1 MQFRYDLVIAGL
13 YFRICSP
20 FSLCLPEY
28 FRPFLVTE
36 VFPAE
41 PDVNINVEAGDLQKD
56 ERPEGSVLQ
65 SFYWDHG
72 KSIYRLEVSH
82 TPEQITLVIPPEFQ
96 ERFAQNAN
104 WLLYL
109 ALERPLLHH
118 GRLVLHAS
126 AVMYHG
132 QAYLFTAPSGGGK
145 STQAEIWERALH
157 AKVINGDKVVLYDN
171 GTDLIAYGS
180 PIAGSS
186 GIYRDIC
193 APVAAIVQ
201 LEKGAKNTVTP
212 LAMRER
218 YLLLYGEAV
227 KSDWDTDFN
236 RSLLQLAASYPQR
249 AEYVRLRCVPDR
261 SSAEYLLNYLNT
273 KEMRKLRDDR
283 KTTRC

>member
-1 MQFRYDLVIAGL
+1 MQFRYDLSIAGL

-20 FSLCLPEY
+20 FFLNLPEY

-56 ERPEGSVLQ
+56 KWLQNNILQ

-72 KSIYRLEVSH
+72 KSIYRLESKLK
-82 TPEQITLVIPPEFQ
+82 PEQITLVIPREFQ

-109 ALERPLLHH
+109 VLERPLLHY
-118 GRLVLHAS
+118 GRLILHAS
-126 AVMYHG
+126 AVIYHER
-132 QAYLFTAPSGGGK
+132 AYLFTAPSGGGK
-145 STQAEIWERALH
+145 STQAEIWEHALH

-171 GTDLIAYGS
+171 GTNLIAYGS

-186 GIYRDIC
+186 GIYRNIC
-193 APVAAIVQ
+193 APVDAIVQ
-201 LEKGAKNTVTP
+201 LEKGSENTITP
-212 LAMRER
+212 MTTRDR

-227 KSDWDTDFN
+227 KSDWDADFN
-236 RSLLQLAASYPQR
+236 RSLLRLASSYPQR
-249 AEYVRLRCVPDR
+249 TEYVRLHCLPDP
-261 SSAEYLLNYLNT
+261 SAAECLLHYLNT
-273 KEMRKLRDDR
+273 KE
-283 KTTRC
+283 TRVIT

>member
-1 MQFRYDLVIAGL
+1 MQFRYDLSIAGL

-20 FSLCLPEY
+20 FFLNLPEY

-56 ERPEGSVLQ
+56 KWLQNNILQ

-72 KSIYRLEVSH
+72 KSIYRLESKLKS
-82 TPEQITLVIPPEFQ
+82 EQITLVIPREFQ

-109 ALERPLLHH
+109 VLERPLLHY
-118 GRLVLHAS
+118 GRLILHAS
-126 AVMYHG
+126 AVIYHER
-132 QAYLFTAPSGGGK
+132 AYLFTAPSGGGK
-145 STQAEIWERALH
+145 STQAEIWEHALH

-171 GTDLIAYGS
+171 GTNLIAYGS

-186 GIYRDIC
+186 GIYRNIC

-201 LEKGAKNTVTP
+201 LEKGSENTITP
-212 LAMRER
+212 MTTRDR
-218 YLLLYGEAV
+218 YLLLYSEAV
-227 KSDWDTDFN
+227 KSDWDADFN
-236 RSLLQLAASYPQR
+236 RSLLRLASSYPQR
-249 AEYVRLRCVPDR
+249 TEYVRLRCLPD
-261 SSAEYLLNYLNT
+261 SSAAECLLHYLNT
-273 KEMRKLRDDR
+273 KE
-283 KTTRC
+283 TRIIT

>member
-13 YFRICSP
+13 YFRICST
-20 FSLCLPEY
+20 FFLNLPEY

-41 PDVNINVEAGDLQKD
+41 PDVDINVEAGDLQKD
-56 ERPEGSVLQ
+56 KWLQDTILQ

-72 KSIYRLEVSH
+72 KSIYRLESKLK
-82 TPEQITLVIPPEFQ
+82 PEQITLVIPQEFR

-118 GRLVLHAS
+118 GRLILHAS
-126 AVMYHG
+126 AVLYHER
-132 QAYLFTAPSGGGK
+132 AILFAAPSGGGK
-145 STQAEIWERALH
+145 STQAEIWEHSLH
-157 AKVINGDKVVLYDN
+157 AKVINGDKVILYDN
-171 GTDLIAYGS
+171 GTNLIAYGS

-186 GIYRDIC
+186 GIYRNIC

-201 LEKGAKNTVTP
+201 LEKGAENTITP
-212 LAMRER
+212 LTMRDR

-227 KSDWDTDFN
+227 KSDWDADFN
-236 RSLLQLAASYPQR
+236 RSLLRLASSYPQR
-249 AEYVRLRCVPDR
+249 TEYVRLRCLPD
-261 SSAEYLLNYLNT
+261 SSAAECLLHYLNT
-273 KEMRKLRDDR
+273 KE
-283 KTTRC
+283 TRIIT

>member
-1 MQFRYDLVIAGL
+1 MQFRYDLSIAGL

-20 FSLCLPEY
+20 FFLNLPEY

-56 ERPEGSVLQ
+56 KWLQDTILQ

-72 KSIYRLEVSH
+72 KSIYRLESKLKS
-82 TPEQITLVIPPEFQ
+82 EQITLVIPREFQ

-109 ALERPLLHH
+109 VLERPLLHY
-118 GRLVLHAS
+118 GRLILHAS
-126 AVMYHG
+126 AVIYHER
-132 QAYLFTAPSGGGK
+132 AYLFTAPSGGGK
-145 STQAEIWERALH
+145 STQAEIWEHALH

-171 GTDLIAYGS
+171 GTNLIAYGS

-186 GIYRDIC
+186 GIYRNIC

-201 LEKGAKNTVTP
+201 LEKGSENTITP
-212 LAMRER
+212 MTMRDR

-227 KSDWDTDFN
+227 KSDWDADFN
-236 RSLLQLAASYPQR
+236 RSLLRLASSYPQR
-249 AEYVRLRCVPDR
+249 TEYVRLHCLPDP
-261 SSAEYLLNYLNT
+261 SAAECLLHYLNT
-273 KEMRKLRDDR
+273 KE
-283 KTTRC
+283 TRIIT

>member
-1 MQFRYDLVIAGL
+1 MQFRYDLSIAGL

-20 FSLCLPEY
+20 FFLNLPEY

-56 ERPEGSVLQ
+56 KWLQNNILQ

-72 KSIYRLEVSH
+72 KSIYRLESKLK
-82 TPEQITLVIPPEFQ
+82 PEQITLVIPREFQ

-109 ALERPLLHH
+109 VLERPLLHY
-118 GRLVLHAS
+118 GRLILHAS
-126 AVMYHG
+126 AVIYHER
-132 QAYLFTAPSGGGK
+132 AYLFTAPSGGGK
-145 STQAEIWERALH
+145 STQAEIWEHALH

-171 GTDLIAYGS
+171 GTNLIAYGS

-186 GIYRDIC
+186 GIYRNIC
-193 APVAAIVQ
+193 APVDAIVQ
-201 LEKGAKNTVTP
+201 LEKGSENTITP
-212 LAMRER
+212 MTTRDR

-227 KSDWDTDFN
+227 KSDWDADFN
-236 RSLLQLAASYPQR
+236 RSLLQLASSYPQR
-249 AEYVRLRCVPDR
+249 TEYVRLRCLPDP
-261 SSAEYLLNYLNT
+261 SAAECLLHYLNT
-273 KEMRKLRDDR
+273 KE
-283 KTTRC
+283 TRVIT